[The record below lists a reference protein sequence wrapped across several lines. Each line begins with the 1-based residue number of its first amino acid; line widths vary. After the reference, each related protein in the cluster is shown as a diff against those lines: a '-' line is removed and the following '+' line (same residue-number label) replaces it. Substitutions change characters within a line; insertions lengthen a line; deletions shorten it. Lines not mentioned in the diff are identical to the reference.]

1 MAPTVSAQEALHAR
15 VSFDAGSTMVQGR
28 EDADW
33 ANAPTNTLVFGGDTL
48 WVDQRGT
55 AEVEFAGG
63 SYLRMA
69 DGSKAEITA
78 LPPSATVRVWV
89 GSVYVHRLNRAT
101 GEFVVTT
108 PAGTVQVDKNTNS
121 RVDVAANGATVV
133 SVRWGRATVRANGD
147 QPVTVVDAQR
157 VYVDPGMLPSLPVAF
172 DRAVED
178 AFDTWNR
185 ERCEI
190 LVNGISR
197 VPSTVT
203 VTPTT
208 LGAAELASSG
218 EWVYVENRHYWRP
231 TVVVDYVPYRY
242 GHWSYVPTYGH
253 VWVGH
258 YGFSY
263 ITSHYGRWNYF
274 PTYGWC
280 WSYDPIWAPAWVA
293 TARYGP
299 YFVWTP
305 IDFYNRPVFWGNA
318 SYFSL
323 GGLRW
328 NFYACSFAPVDYV
341 YWGPS
346 YIRPLYGSNIPTIYA
361 NNVTIWNIYG
371 GSRYPDRHRIPY
383 QDNRLTVRDYNPPRS
398 IRGPEVYG
406 PSGRAATDRVRVL
419 EASAGRE
426 RFSTVDPAAPR
437 SVRTASATGGRSANV
452 RTINQIERPSR
463 DAFLRGDVGRDGAPA
478 AVRNARSDVDNE
490 AARGRTRTDR
500 SGAPGAPSASPPER
514 TAPSVTRPDAV
525 SPRTPGERT
534 APTPSRPDAVSPR
547 RPGERT
553 APTPSRPDAVSP
565 RTPGER
571 KGPSIRTEPPAAS
584 STGRTAPSGPSRSTG
599 PTIRTTPTPSGP
611 SVTRTVPG
619 PSRSDSTSVRTAPTR
634 SAPSPRTAA
643 PTPSAPVT
651 RSAPS
656 SPAPSR
662 TYTAPSAPVP
672 SRTYTVPRSSAP
684 SRSYTAPS
692 APAPSRSYTAPS
704 VPAPSRSYTAPSA
717 PAPSRS
723 YTAPSSPAPSRSY
736 TAPSAPAPSRTYT
749 APSSPAPSRGS
760 SAPTRSAPGGRGR

>member
-1 MAPTVSAQEALHAR
+1 MKNSRTLPGLALLLGASLLMAPTVSAQEALHAR

-525 SPRTPGERT
+525 SPRTPGER
-534 APTPSRPDAVSPR
+534 
-547 RPGERT
+547 
-553 APTPSRPDAVSP
+553 
-565 RTPGER
+565 
-571 KGPSIRTEPPAAS
+571 
-584 STGRTAPSGPSRSTG
+584 
-599 PTIRTTPTPSGP
+599 
-611 SVTRTVPG
+611 
-619 PSRSDSTSVRTAPTR
+619 
-634 SAPSPRTAA
+634 
-643 PTPSAPVT
+643 
-651 RSAPS
+651 
-656 SPAPSR
+656 
-662 TYTAPSAPVP
+662 
-672 SRTYTVPRSSAP
+672 
-684 SRSYTAPS
+684 
-692 APAPSRSYTAPS
+692 
-704 VPAPSRSYTAPSA
+704 
-717 PAPSRS
+717 
-723 YTAPSSPAPSRSY
+723 
-736 TAPSAPAPSRTYT
+736 
-749 APSSPAPSRGS
+749 
-760 SAPTRSAPGGRGR
+760 